1 MKQNLEGVIVKTL
14 LNLGIS
20 PNIKG
25 YRYLRDSIF
34 ICVTS
39 DNKNL
44 SFNKDIY
51 MRIAKEYNT
60 TEASMERAV
69 RHAIKT
75 GWHRHNDDLA
85 ELIFMNT
92 LQSTNDVPTN
102 SVFIYTVSE
111 WIRVNIQYSEENG
124 SSII

>member
-1 MKQNLEGVIVKTL
+1 MKQSVEGVIVKTL

-25 YRYLRDSIF
+25 YRYLREGFF

-39 DNKNL
+39 DNKNI

-60 TEASMERAV
+60 TEASIERAV

-75 GWHRHNDDLA
+75 GWHRHNNDLA

-92 LQSTNDVPTN
+92 LQSTNDIPTN
-102 SVFIYTVSE
+102 SVFISTVAE
-111 WIRVNIQYSEENG
+111 WIRITMKENEED
-124 SSII
+124 SSSD

>member
-1 MKQNLEGVIVKTL
+1 MKQKIEGEIVKTL
-14 LNLGIS
+14 LNLGIA
-20 PNIKG
+20 PNTKG
-25 YRYLRDSIF
+25 YRYLRDSIY

-39 DNKNL
+39 EEKNL

-51 MRIAKEYNT
+51 VRIAKEYNT
-60 TEASMERAV
+60 SEASIERAV

-75 GWHRHNDDLA
+75 GWHRHNDALA

-102 SVFIYTVSE
+102 SVFIYTVAE
-111 WIRVNIQYSEENG
+111 WIRITIKENEENG
-124 SSII
+124 SSD

>member
-1 MKQNLEGVIVKTL
+1 
-14 LNLGIS
+14 
-20 PNIKG
+20 
-25 YRYLRDSIF
+25 
-34 ICVTS
+34 
-39 DNKNL
+39 
-44 SFNKDIY
+44 

-60 TEASMERAV
+60 TEASIERAV